1 MKTRST
7 PMSKVNKKNILY
19 PVLVKDTS
27 DNSIML
33 FLTSTSAVLLENG
46 ECHEDVGYYFS
57 ETDEL
62 TETDEFVILPEGFE
76 VTLIQSQDVSHD

>member
-7 PMSKVNKKNILY
+7 PSSNSNKKNILY
-19 PVLVKDTS
+19 PVLVRDIS

-46 ECHEDVGYYFS
+46 ECHEDVGFYFS

-62 TETDEFVILPEGFE
+62 SECDKFVILPEGFE
-76 VTLIQSQDVSHD
+76 VTLIQSQDVSDD